1 MFRSKQNDRNSVTVF
16 IDDEPCTALDGE
28 MVVVVLMRENMTA
41 THVSPQGQPRG
52 PYCMMGVC
60 YDCMITL
67 EDGRNEQACLTPV
80 EEGLK
85 IYRRS
90 SQTHGGSR

>member
-1 MFRSKQNDRNSVTVF
+1 MFRSISPEPKTVTVYINDKPF
-16 IDDEPCTALDGE
+16 TAQDGE
-28 MVVVVLMRENMTA
+28 MMASVLLRENMTA
-41 THVSPQGQPRG
+41 THTSPQGQPRG

-67 EDGRNEQACLTPV
+67 EDGRNEQACLTPA

-85 IYRRS
+85 ICLS
-90 SQTHGGSR
+90 ADPSREGK